1 MEKRLVWI
9 FSKVGLPGHLLLSRE
24 HLVVPARVPGHK
36 TDKIQA
42 TFPTIPMWKS
52 VCVLELLCHLPN
64 IVQSPIFG
72 LGTGSTCLGTLLIVL
87 LKISLGD

>member
-36 TDKIQA
+36 TDKTI
-42 TFPTIPMWKS
+42 FPTIPIMWKS

-64 IVQSPIFG
+64 TVQSPIFG